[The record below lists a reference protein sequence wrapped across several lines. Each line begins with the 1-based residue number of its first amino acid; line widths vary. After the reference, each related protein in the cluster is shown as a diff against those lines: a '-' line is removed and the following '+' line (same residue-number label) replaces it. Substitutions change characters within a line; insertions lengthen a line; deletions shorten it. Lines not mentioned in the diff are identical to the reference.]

1 MCRRNIFRFEKNLG
15 LVSLSQSSKIRTVN
29 TISKVKMSTWSKD
42 VKGATKTIAKKSL
55 GDKQG
60 VPVMKKSAISITHLE
75 DINKKKLGL
84 GKVEIGKQ
92 GDRFIKVSL
101 DDDRVILGC
110 CKLPTYTQSPFE
122 AGPFK
127 GGEGGGGGGGANAW
141 SINVNI
147 SQEQYTEFS
156 AFEDK
161 LRDSLI
167 DKRDEMFPQI
177 KEKTKKSMSKE
188 SFDEKFNRSAKEANF
203 DKGYPATLR
212 VVVPHEAT
220 DSLGKPL
227 PMPHI
232 QTCNMLDDD
241 KTITKRVTGSIHDLT
256 ARAAIVPVFKVVR
269 GIYAGGVGWGMKLT
283 LENCLVI
290 KNRSGDQGV
299 GIDVSEV
306 NELDET
312 ADELSMK
319 TDPTAPA
326 SEAGG
331 DEEGEDGGADQ
342 FGDPAQMPAGY

>member
-1 MCRRNIFRFEKNLG
+1 
-15 LVSLSQSSKIRTVN
+15 
-29 TISKVKMSTWSKD
+29 MSTWSKD
-42 VKGATKTIAKKSL
+42 VKGSGPTKTIAKKSL
-55 GDKQG
+55 ADKQQG
-60 VPVMKKSAISITHLE
+60 VPVMKKVVAAVTQVD
-75 DINKKKLGL
+75 DINKKKLTL
-84 GKVEIGKQ
+84 GKVEVGKR

-101 DDDRVILGC
+101 DDDRLILGC
-110 CKLPTYTQSPFE
+110 CKLPSYTMSPFE
-122 AGPFK
+122 VGPFK
-127 GGEGGGGGGGANAW
+127 GGGTGEAGDNGYSSW

-147 SQEQYTEFS
+147 SQDQYTEYS

-161 LRDSLI
+161 LRDSLL
-167 DKRDEMFPQI
+167 DKRDEMFPLV
-177 KEKTKKSMSKE
+177 KEKTKKPMSKE

-203 DKGYPATLR
+203 EKGYPATLR

-241 KTITKRVTGSIHDLT
+241 KTITKRVTGTIHDLT
-256 ARAAIVPVFKVVR
+256 ARAAIVPTFKVVR
-269 GIYAGGVGWGMKLT
+269 GIYAGNQGWGMKLT

-312 ADELSMK
+312 AEQLAVK
-319 TDPTAPA
+319 GEP
-326 SEAGG
+326 SEAGEP
-331 DEEGEDGGADQ
+331 EEEEEETGQTGHAAQ
-342 FGDPAQMPAGY
+342 FGNESDYPTA

>member
-1 MCRRNIFRFEKNLG
+1 M
-15 LVSLSQSSKIRTVN
+15 SKQ
-29 TISKVKMSTWSKD
+29 WSGD
-42 VKGATKTIAKKSL
+42 VKGATKTIAKKPT
-55 GDKQG
+55 GAKEA
-60 VPVMKKSAISITHLE
+60 VPVMRKATVTVTHLE
-75 DINKKKLGL
+75 DINKKKLTL
-84 GKVEIGKQ
+84 GKVEVGKR
-92 GDRFIKVSL
+92 GDRFIKVLL

-110 CKLPTYTQSPFE
+110 CKLPEYTQSPFE

-127 GGEGGGGGGGANAW
+127 GKDGAAEDNGYSSW

-147 SQEQYTEFS
+147 SQEQYTEYS

-161 LRDSLI
+161 LRDQLLPM
-167 DKRDEMFPQI
+167 RDEMFPLI
-177 KEKTKKSMSKE
+177 KEKTKKPMSKE
-188 SFDEKFNRSAKEANF
+188 SFDEKFNRAAKEANF
-203 DKGYPATLR
+203 EKGYPAYLR

-232 QTCNMLDDD
+232 QTCNMLDDG
-241 KTITKRVTGSIHDLT
+241 KTITKRVTGTIHDLT

-269 GIYAGGVGWGMKLT
+269 GIYAGNQGWGMKLT

-306 NELDET
+306 HELDET
-312 ADELSMK
+312 ADELAVK
-319 TDPTAPA
+319 GEPAAPS

-331 DEEGEDGGADQ
+331 DEEGEEGDLHQ
-342 FGDPAQMPAGY
+342 FGDPAQMPPGY